1 MSRRG
6 ASVLARLATVAGSS
20 AYVAPTTLSRVPSA
34 ALGGIQPV
42 SITAVALGR
51 VGHPCTARGFAASAP
66 FASLS
71 PSRSMSSAPYARDDA
86 RGDGAIAK
94 HVLYRG
100 PWLLTFRTLVRFK
113 VFQLMGVSSLVV
125 PLTAVFNNE
134 PVATTTTAAVAAVV
148 GGAGACS
155 LALQYYASRY
165 VGELSMIRARGT
177 KHGANHRTRVRIS
190 TMDFWGH
197 RVDKDFSPED
207 VVPPLKDLPA
217 EALGEMAAQMF
228 VPLDV
233 VGSHQHVLSLRHGDL
248 RDKKRLFA
256 LLTGE
261 GLELPKAWRNED
273 ESKVGSE

>member
-71 PSRSMSSAPYARDDA
+71 PSRFMSSAPNARDDA

-113 VFQLMGVSSLVV
+113 VFQLLGVSSLVV
-125 PLTAVFNNE
+125 PLTAAFNNE
-134 PVATTTTAAVAAVV
+134 PVTTTTTAAAAAVV
-148 GGAGACS
+148 GGGGACS

-165 VGELSMIRARGT
+165 VG
-177 KHGANHRTRVRIS
+177 
-190 TMDFWGH
+190 
-197 RVDKDFSPED
+197 
-207 VVPPLKDLPA
+207 
-217 EALGEMAAQMF
+217 
-228 VPLDV
+228 
-233 VGSHQHVLSLRHGDL
+233 
-248 RDKKRLFA
+248 
-256 LLTGE
+256 
-261 GLELPKAWRNED
+261 
-273 ESKVGSE
+273 